1 MPDGTGSD
9 QPDTD
14 PGTPEEQI
22 NSTVA
27 TVSLFDTISRTMS
40 PVFGL
45 LGIGNL
51 PTPQTGGGGGGGA
64 YMFASLEELDGVIQ
78 QWQDLV
84 DDIKEDQ
91 GNIESAAHQTAS
103 PAGDP
108 VSGSN
113 FRQSTDVVQAMRKHN
128 ETLLVYAEHYVV
140 KLKECRSQMSTT
152 EDGTETSMN
161 QVH

>member
-1 MPDGTGSD
+1 MAFALQSGDLISSPFL
-9 QPDTD
+9 
-14 PGTPEEQI
+14 
-22 NSTVA
+22 A
-27 TVSLFDTISRTMS
+27 RVS
-40 PVFGL
+40 
-45 LGIGNL
+45 
-51 PTPQTGGGGGGGA
+51 
-64 YMFASLEELDGVIQ
+64 ASLRL
-78 QWQDLV
+78 
-84 DDIKEDQ
+84 
-91 GNIESAAHQTAS
+91 AAHQTAS

-140 KLKECRSQMSTT
+140 KLKECRSQMATT